1 MEIIEEEDF
10 DKTLLWAVEEEKL
23 RTTRGQG
30 IGTFYLVIASLFIVA
45 TCFLFLYFSNRGTK
59 KTKNAIDLMRD
70 PDNMFDNFSE
80 TYEDDVEGDEEE
92 EEVPLIEL
100 SEEEVFPEEP
110 EIENLPKLK
119 KSE

>member
-80 TYEDDVEGDEEE
+80 TYEEVEE

>member
-30 IGTFYLVIASLFIVA
+30 IGTFYLVVVSLFIVA

-59 KTKNAIDLMRD
+59 KTKSAIDLMRD

-80 TYEDDVEGDEEE
+80 TYEDEVE